1 MKLTKRHKAY
11 FKAAKAISELSDIK
25 QKIGCVVVYKHRI
38 ISSGYNHSKTCPLQ
52 KQYNKYRFNVEESI
66 LHSVHAETD
75 ALLPLLKRK
84 DIDFSHVSIYLY
96 RQYKNGDLAPSRP
109 CESCLALMRSLGVRH
124 LYFTGNNK
132 YFYEEIKY

>member
-1 MKLTKRHKAY
+1 MKLTKSHKAY
-11 FKAAKAISELSDIK
+11 FKAAKAISKLSDIK

-52 KQYNKYRFNVEESI
+52 KEYNKYRFNVEECMT
-66 LHSVHAETD
+66 HSVHAETD

-84 DIDFSHVSIYLY
+84 DIDFSHISIYLY

-109 CESCLALMRSLGVRH
+109 CESCLALMKSLGVRH
-124 LYFTGNNK
+124 LYFTGSDR